1 MRLCLP
7 CVLLSHGVG
16 LQQCALPLESSESRP
31 GRLRESDRRKRRTD
45 KAQLPSGQRHQSWG
59 HSGILQQPH
68 PQQQLFGGGSRW
80 HEFRVL
86 SSTRPSG
93 SSAIELSLGR
103 ILDVAKSNSAAPAR
117 CRTARDRRGNA
128 EPTRM
133 AMSAALS

>member
-16 LQQCALPLESSESRP
+16 LQQCALPLESSESSRA
-31 GRLRESDRRKRRTD
+31 GCVRATAESDEQTGSAAKT
-45 KAQLPSGQRHQSWG
+45 QRSEASVIG
-59 HSGILQQPH
+59 ASAHSGILQQPH
-68 PQQQLFGGGSRW
+68 PQQQLFGAGSRW

-117 CRTARDRRGNA
+117 CQ
-128 EPTRM
+128 
-133 AMSAALS
+133 

>member
-1 MRLCLP
+1 MNGTAEGGEQTQR
-7 CVLLSHGVG
+7 SR
-16 LQQCALPLESSESRP
+16 QQAS
-31 GRLRESDRRKRRTD
+31 
-45 KAQLPSGQRHQSWG
+45 G

-68 PQQQLFGGGSRW
+68 PQQQLFGAGSRW

-128 EPTRM
+128 EPTRI
-133 AMSAALS
+133 AMFGSTS